1 MRRGV
6 PRWVGGWG
14 DKFVHREF
22 LLSIPS
28 TYWLEVGVMGD
39 LLGSPL
45 FFNSFIITASNISH
59 R

>member
-1 MRRGV
+1 MLPYALDEQRA
-6 PRWVGGWG
+6 
-14 DKFVHREF
+14 DTQ
-22 LLSIPS
+22 LLYYPS